1 MKLTQNKLMEI
12 LHIRDKMYKH
22 CVYST
27 TKYSTNQYKSPYNII
42 ILLSSVIS
50 ALQWFNMTV
59 IAIKHHS
66 N

>member
-22 CVYST
+22 SVYAT

-42 ILLSSVIS
+42 TT
-50 ALQWFNMTV
+50 QQCHFCTTV
-59 IAIKHHS
+59 VQHDS
-66 N
+66 NCNQTPQ